1 MKVLQTSESDFLITS
16 EVLHKRYEGFEL
28 VGRDSELQQLTGI
41 LMRSISNNVLI
52 VGPGGVGCTA
62 LCLGLQFCSETDQLP
77 FDIAS
82 KRFYW
87 LDVDGLFASGDVEQI
102 GEAFNRA
109 LRTLSRSGS
118 SVLIVEDTRDFIE
131 AARNNASTNLINS
144 LMREVKNSSFQLI
157 LECKDEDLDVV
168 LKSHSDLRQ
177 LFTLLDVKEPVSEA
191 LEKIVHSAARRL
203 IEDHAIKVS
212 DEALATAI
220 ELTTKYRSGDSQLQR
235 AQPERSL
242 NIIDRALTSYRQA
255 AHTQPPMLAELEAE
269 LERMEDE
276 GAREEM
282 RRRIQQERKTWE
294 EQRSEMKKLFLIQRD
309 GESLIRSL
317 EEDLQRQLKS
327 DKELRDAK
335 KGEEPEE
342 SSFTSFSSR
351 LGKAGFESEEVQRIR
366 AEINSAE
373 KLLKENAASYR
384 AAVATCNEQLCLMPT
399 HVLSEFS
406 KLSGI
411 PAEKLN
417 QNERQ
422 KLLNLGESLSSRVFG
437 QDHVVEKLA
446 SAILVGRTGLRDAT
460 KPQAAFMFVGPSG
473 VGKTELAKAL
483 AWTLKDDE
491 RALLRFDMSE
501 YMEKHAAAKLIGAPP
516 GYEGY
521 ESGGILTNLMR
532 RNPHSIVLFDEIEK
546 AHPDVFNILLQVLD
560 DGRLTDNRGLT
571 VSFTESVILMTTNV
585 GQAHFLDTSM
595 SFEHAVDATM
605 NDLDEIYRP
614 EFLNR
619 FNGRENI
626 VCFKRLELEIIEQI
640 ARREISKLN
649 ARIQL
654 ENASISVTIDDS
666 TLRRICSSKYDPVN
680 GARGIP
686 GFLNARVYPKVAR
699 TLLEMPEIDGTMSI
713 LFDDDTQDVRI
724 EMDSQ

>member
-1 MKVLQTSESDFLITS
+1 MSLLHTNESDFLVTS
-16 EVLHKRYEGFEL
+16 DELRKQHENFEL
-28 VGRDSELQQLTGI
+28 VGRDSELKQLTGI
-41 LMRSISNNVLI
+41 LMRSISNNVLL

-62 LCLGLQFCSETDQLP
+62 LCYGLQFCSKTERVP

-87 LDVDGLFASGDVEQI
+87 LDVDSLFASGDVQRI

-118 SVLIVEDTRDFIE
+118 AVLILEDTRDFIE

-144 LMREVKNSSFQLI
+144 LMSAVKRNSFQLI

-168 LKSHSDLRQ
+168 LKSHSDMRQ
-177 LFTLLDVKEPVSEA
+177 LFTLLDVKEPIDIA
-191 LEKIVHSAARRL
+191 LQQIVESASRRL
-203 IEDHAIKVS
+203 SVDHAMQISS
-212 DEALATAI
+212 DAVMTAI
-220 ELTTKYRSGDSQLQR
+220 ELTTKYRAGDSQLQR

-242 NIIDRALTSYRQA
+242 NIIDRALTSFRQT
-255 AHTQPPMLAELEAE
+255 AHIEPPQITELEKE
-269 LERMEDE
+269 LESTTAES
-276 GAREEM
+276 ARELILARIKDS
-282 RRRIQQERKTWE
+282 RRQWE
-294 EQRSEMKKLFLIQRD
+294 EQRVELKKLFETQTE
-309 GESLIRSL
+309 GESLIRKL
-317 EEDLQRQLKS
+317 EEDLHQQLQR
-327 DKELRDAK
+327 DKQVREAQA
-335 KGEEPEE
+335 EASAEE
-342 SSFTSFSSR
+342 SKFSSFSSR
-351 LGKAGFESEEVQRIR
+351 LGKAGFESEEVQHIR
-366 AEINSAE
+366 AELRTAE
-373 KLLKENAASYR
+373 KLLQDNAALYR
-384 AAVATCNEQLCLMPT
+384 AAVAKCNAELILDSK

-406 KLSGI
+406 ELSGI
-411 PAEKLN
+411 PTEKLN
-417 QNERQ
+417 QDERQ
-422 KLLNLGESLSSRVFG
+422 KLLNLEDSLSSRVFG
-437 QDHVVEKLA
+437 QSHVVQKLA
-446 SAILVGRTGLRDAT
+446 SAMLVGRTGLRDSN

-483 AWTLKDDE
+483 AWSLKDDE

-532 RNPHSIVLFDEIEK
+532 RNPHSIILFDEIEK

-585 GQAHFLDTSM
+585 GQQHFLDDSM
-595 SFEHAVDATM
+595 SYEHAVEETM
-605 NDLDEIYRP
+605 KELGDIYRP

-626 VCFKRLELEIIEQI
+626 VCFKSLGIDVIEQI
-640 ARREISKLN
+640 ARREIVKLN
-649 ARIQL
+649 ARIQR
-654 ENASISVTIDDS
+654 ENSSISVVMS
-666 TLRRICSSKYDPVN
+666 ESALKQICKGKYDPVN

-699 TLLEMPEIDGTMSI
+699 TLLENPDIVGVMQINYDEDS
-713 LFDDDTQDVRI
+713 QDVSI
-724 EMDSQ
+724 ELLEQ